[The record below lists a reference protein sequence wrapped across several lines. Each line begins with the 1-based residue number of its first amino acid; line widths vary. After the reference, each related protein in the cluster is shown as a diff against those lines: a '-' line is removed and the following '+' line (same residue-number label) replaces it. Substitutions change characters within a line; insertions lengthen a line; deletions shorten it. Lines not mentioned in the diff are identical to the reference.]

1 MSDEVKFE
9 EEAILVD
16 RASQISRQSAITS
29 MIVRF
34 GLAKNESQATYVLI
48 GTIVVC
54 LLATLFVVSR
64 YII

>member
-34 GLAKNESQATYVLI
+34 GLAKNESQASYVLI

-54 LLATLFVVSR
+54 LLATLFVISQ